1 MSEIRASTTIKY
13 DSVGS
18 FGRVLTS
25 RTYNTA
31 LVQPIKI
38 FKSGPTGQVLLGSSA
53 ERHIMA
59 KTTNNTEAMGFNFTE
74 AAVAATTGRTIPG
87 SAELIST
94 CNTLALDAIKK
105 ASQDP
110 EIGALAA
117 AVQSGDH
124 AALEAFVEKAIE
136 VPSADMLEGATEDEL
151 SRLLESR
158 RSDRSKAKKA
168 GLTTLDT
175 IRRYISAWIAELVIR
190 AKSGKAY
197 KAPTGGGIVLDE
209 SADRDTITRKIK
221 SLQSKKCR
229 LSQAYRVVVA
239 AGADNEAL
247 RTEIEALDAE
257 IARLN
262 GIRGVSERTTKQATV
277 PTSAAVNEY
286 LKGLSADQLQELLSQ
301 IAQ

>member
-1 MSEIRASTTIKY
+1 
-13 DSVGS
+13 
-18 FGRVLTS
+18 
-25 RTYNTA
+25 
-31 LVQPIKI
+31 
-38 FKSGPTGQVLLGSSA
+38 
-53 ERHIMA
+53 MA
-59 KTTNNTEAMGFNFTE
+59 KTTNNQETMGFNFNE

-94 CNTLALDAIKK
+94 CNNLALDAIRK

-110 EIGALAA
+110 EIGALAS
-117 AVQSGDH
+117 AVQTGDH